1 MNEKRRRGCVG
12 MQGFEGPGGLNR
24 TADNQIQGSERVL
37 LVWHS
42 ILTNSAATM
51 TACET
56 QRGCGYLFNRTSFLM
71 SDHPASNETLV
82 DPTSELNSQEQA
94 QDTFEMSTTETV
106 VDPSAQWAAHYANP
120 VIDPSEM
127 PSPAVDESLLF
138 YQADCTDEAS
148 DVIVEVQAEPAIEL
162 NTEPVQVEIAEPELP
177 VQEQPKSQGQP
188 AESDAVASPVA
199 VIAEPEMAREPEPAN
214 EPAVES
220 QPVATTAP
228 PVVEE
233 PVAAA
238 ETAAS
243 PEPVVEPEVVAE
255 QKPAVPSEPVAKQA
269 PPVREELA
277 PPAQSQS
284 AQTEEPA
291 KAEKAPESNEPAE
304 PLFRDLD
311 LRAEVQKAVAA
322 SGYDKPTP
330 IQAEIIPYMLDGRD
344 VLAQSQT
351 GTGKTAAF
359 ALPILSRVDVRS
371 RRPQVL
377 VLAPT
382 RELAIQVA
390 RSFTKYGAD
399 LSGFQVAAIYGGQ
412 DYEPQL
418 KQLRRGVQV
427 VVGTPGRVIDHVKR
441 GTLDLGSLD
450 CLVLDEADEMLN
462 MGFLEDVQFV
472 LEKSPEGRQV
482 ALFSATLPK
491 PIRKIADEYLN
502 DPARITIKSKTITAA
517 SVRQRA
523 LFVSPRD
530 KIDALTRILE
540 VEETDGVIVF
550 TKTKDSTLSVAE
562 KLSQQGFS
570 AIALNGD
577 MPQKVRERTIDQLKR
592 GQLDVLVATDVAARG
607 LDVPRISHVFNFD
620 LPHDSES
627 YVHRIGRTGR
637 AGRSGQAII
646 FLTNAQ
652 RRQLRF
658 IENTTKQPIEI
669 IDIPTVADINEA
681 RVRRF
686 KQRITDVSADQDLT
700 VYKDMIAQY
709 AEESGKPMEMI
720 AAALAEMSQ
729 NGRPFL
735 LKERPKKQRERSDR
749 DNSRGRDSFE
759 SNDRSGNRGSFGDD
773 RPRRPK
779 GRPLTPVKEGMTRY
793 RLDVGWQDGVKP
805 GNIVGAVA
813 NEAGIDGEYIGPINI
828 RDSHTLIDLPEGMP
842 SDIYQTLRK
851 TWVAGKRLNLEEA
864 GDVVDDFEGDGGRS
878 NFRKEGFRKGKFS
891 GNGGSG
897 GKNFS
902 GGKRSFG
909 NKSRNNGSTAPTAK
923 RGKKKFKPS

>member
-1 MNEKRRRGCVG
+1 
-12 MQGFEGPGGLNR
+12 
-24 TADNQIQGSERVL
+24 
-37 LVWHS
+37 
-42 ILTNSAATM
+42 
-51 TACET
+51 
-56 QRGCGYLFNRTSFLM
+56 M

-94 QDTFEMSTTETV
+94 QDTFEMSTTESV

-120 VIDPSEM
+120 VIDPSEI

-138 YQADCTDEAS
+138 YQADCTDEAA
-148 DVIVEVQAEPAIEL
+148 DVAVETQPEPVAEQVVSEVSAVAAPEVPAEPAQAVPEQSAPEEQSVEP
-162 NTEPVQVEIAEPELP
+162 NPVAPPVEMVAEPVSEPAPAKESAP
-177 VQEQPKSQGQP
+177 SSQP
-188 AESDAVASPVA
+188 E
-199 VIAEPEMAREPEPAN
+199 VIAEA
-214 EPAVES
+214 
-220 QPVATTAP
+220 QPVAQPESA
-228 PVVEE
+228 VQ
-233 PVAAA
+233 
-238 ETAAS
+238 
-243 PEPVVEPEVVAE
+243 PEPVVSEEPVSQPV
-255 QKPAVPSEPVAKQA
+255 VAKQA
-269 PPVREELA
+269 EPVREQPA
-277 PPAQSQS
+277 KPAQDQS
-284 AQTEEPA
+284 AQAAEPA
-291 KAEKAPESNEPAE
+291 KAAPESNEPTE

-311 LRAEVQKAVAA
+311 LRDEVQKAVAA

-359 ALPILSRVDVRS
+359 ALPILSRVDVRN

-472 LEKSPEGRQV
+472 LEKTPEGRQV

-700 VYKDMIAQY
+700 IYKDMIAQY

-735 LKERPKKQRERSDR
+735 LKERPKKQRERSER
-749 DNSRGRDSFE
+749 DNSRGHDSFG
-759 SNDRSGNRGSFGDD
+759 SNDRGNRGSFGDD

-864 GDVVDDFEGDGGRS
+864 GDVVDDFEGDGRRG

>member
-1 MNEKRRRGCVG
+1 
-12 MQGFEGPGGLNR
+12 
-24 TADNQIQGSERVL
+24 
-37 LVWHS
+37 
-42 ILTNSAATM
+42 
-51 TACET
+51 
-56 QRGCGYLFNRTSFLM
+56 M
-71 SDHPASNETLV
+71 SDHPASKETF
-82 DPTSELNSQEQA
+82 DDSASELNSPEQTL
-94 QDTFEMSTTETV
+94 DSFEMSTTETV
-106 VDPSAQWAAHYANP
+106 VDPSAQWATQYANP

-127 PSPAVDESLLF
+127 PTPAVDESLLY
-138 YQADCTDEAS
+138 YQAECTDEP
-148 DVIVEVQAEPAIEL
+148 AEAAIEAL
-162 NTEPVQVEIAEPELP
+162 PEPVAEQVSFEESVAEVNAVAVPAESAEPVQTVPEQSAP
-177 VQEQPKSQGQP
+177 EQVPSEQVPSEQVVSEQPTLEEQP
-188 AESDAVASPVA
+188 VESKPVASP
-199 VIAEPEMAREPEPAN
+199 

-220 QPVATTAP
+220 ESVAESAP
-228 PVVEE
+228 
-233 PVAAA
+233 A
-238 ETAAS
+238 TR
-243 PEPVVEPEVVAE
+243 PEPVVCDEPVIQQV
-255 QKPAVPSEPVAKQA
+255 VAKQA
-269 PPVREELA
+269 EPVREE
-277 PPAQSQS
+277 PAQSAPVQPVQ
-284 AQTEEPA
+284 AAEPEKA
-291 KAEKAPESNEPAE
+291 KATPESNEPTE

-359 ALPILSRVDVRS
+359 ALPILSRVDVRN

-399 LSGFQVAAIYGGQ
+399 LDGFQVAAIYGGQ

-472 LEKSPEGRQV
+472 LEKSPKGRQV

-491 PIRKIADEYLN
+491 PIRKIADEYLD

-530 KIDALTRILE
+530 KIDALARILE

-562 KLSQQGFS
+562 KLCQQGFS

-592 GQLDVLVATDVAARG
+592 GHLDVLVATDVAARG
-607 LDVPRISHVFNFD
+607 LDVPRIIHVFNFD

-669 IDIPTVADINEA
+669 IDLPTVADINDA

-686 KQRITDVSADQDLT
+686 KQRITDVSAEQDLT
-700 VYKDMIAQY
+700 IFKDMIAQY
-709 AEESGKPMEMI
+709 AEETGKPMEMI

-735 LKERPKKQRERSDR
+735 LKDRPKKQRERSDR
-749 DNSRGRDSFE
+749 GNSRGRDSFG
-759 SNDRSGNRGSFGDD
+759 SNDRGNRGSFGDD
-773 RPRRPK
+773 RPRRGK

-813 NEAGIDGEYIGPINI
+813 NEAGIDGEYIGLINI

-851 TWVAGKRLNLEEA
+851 TWV
-864 GDVVDDFEGDGGRS
+864 
-878 NFRKEGFRKGKFS
+878 
-891 GNGGSG
+891 
-897 GKNFS
+897 
-902 GGKRSFG
+902 
-909 NKSRNNGSTAPTAK
+909 
-923 RGKKKFKPS
+923 

>member
-1 MNEKRRRGCVG
+1 
-12 MQGFEGPGGLNR
+12 
-24 TADNQIQGSERVL
+24 
-37 LVWHS
+37 
-42 ILTNSAATM
+42 
-51 TACET
+51 
-56 QRGCGYLFNRTSFLM
+56 
-71 SDHPASNETLV
+71 
-82 DPTSELNSQEQA
+82 
-94 QDTFEMSTTETV
+94 
-106 VDPSAQWAAHYANP
+106 
-120 VIDPSEM
+120 
-127 PSPAVDESLLF
+127 
-138 YQADCTDEAS
+138 
-148 DVIVEVQAEPAIEL
+148 
-162 NTEPVQVEIAEPELP
+162 
-177 VQEQPKSQGQP
+177 
-188 AESDAVASPVA
+188 
-199 VIAEPEMAREPEPAN
+199 
-214 EPAVES
+214 
-220 QPVATTAP
+220 
-228 PVVEE
+228 
-233 PVAAA
+233 
-238 ETAAS
+238 
-243 PEPVVEPEVVAE
+243 
-255 QKPAVPSEPVAKQA
+255 
-269 PPVREELA
+269 
-277 PPAQSQS
+277 
-284 AQTEEPA
+284 
-291 KAEKAPESNEPAE
+291 
-304 PLFRDLD
+304 
-311 LRAEVQKAVAA
+311 
-322 SGYDKPTP
+322 GYDKPTP

-359 ALPILSRVDVRS
+359 ALPILSRVDVRN

-399 LSGFQVAAIYGGQ
+399 LDGFQVAAIYGGQ

-700 VYKDMIAQY
+700 IFKDMIAQY
-709 AEESGKPMEMI
+709 AEETGKPMEMI

-749 DNSRGRDSFE
+749 DNSRGRDSFG
-759 SNDRSGNRGSFGDD
+759 SNDRGNRGSFGDD
-773 RPRRPK
+773 RPRRGK

-851 TWVAGKRLNLEEA
+851 TWVAGKRLNLQEA
-864 GDVVDDFEGDGGRS
+864 GDVVDDFEGGGGGK

-891 GNGGSG
+891 GGGDSR
-897 GKNFS
+897 GKNFG